1 MIRPLTLLSM
11 AAAAGAGL
19 YLYQVKH
26 SVAQLDRELRG
37 INRQTEQ
44 ARERT
49 QVLRAEW
56 ALLNEP
62 DRLRQVAQ
70 RHLQLEAMTA
80 AQFVRPAEM
89 ERRLPPPRQFAG
101 TPSLFA
107 SVEPAGDGS
116 ATAIALAPAGTRPP
130 ATAEAMASAPAAPTT
145 PGPALLPAA
154 IASAAAAAPAA
165 LAAARAAAAPGM
177 SKARLSR
184 SKLAGVGRLGSAAT
198 AEAAEL
204 ASPESGGRLV
214 GRSGRA
220 GKLGRAKR
228 LRASPRTRRAISPE
242 AALSPSQAPWP
253 SPVRLSTCTPRAR
266 AFHVV
271 AHERSACTGTIWSSS
286 ESTMR

>member
-11 AAAAGAGL
+11 VAAAGAGL

-26 SVAQLDRELRG
+26 SVAQLDRELRT

-70 RHLQLEAMTA
+70 RHLPLEAMTP

-107 SVEPAGDGS
+107 PVEPAGDGS
-116 ATAIALAPAGTRPP
+116 ATAIALAA
-130 ATAEAMASAPAAPTT
+130 AAPRT
-145 PGPALLPAA
+145 PLVAVAA
-154 IASAAAAAPAA
+154 VAAAPAA
-165 LAAARAAAAPGM
+165 PAPAAPIAAAPPPAAAPVAQAQAPVVVAAAETPRPAPPRIATPAAAPRPAPPPSPVRAALHVQRPAAAMAPQRVAAPIVTPTVVSALGGSGPALAPPVPIARAAAATLTG
-177 SKARLSR
+177 AR
-184 SKLAGVGRLGSAAT
+184 
-198 AEAAEL
+198 
-204 ASPESGGRLV
+204 
-214 GRSGRA
+214 
-220 GKLGRAKR
+220 
-228 LRASPRTRRAISPE
+228 
-242 AALSPSQAPWP
+242 
-253 SPVRLSTCTPRAR
+253 
-266 AFHVV
+266 
-271 AHERSACTGTIWSSS
+271 
-286 ESTMR
+286 